1 MKRNRIARIW
11 ASAAILSV
19 VLVGTAACSVDGA
32 WQLPDRD
39 RIPTLTVPTLTLP
52 TGLPVPPTD
61 PGGNEPEPPAAE
73 PDEPPVAEPD
83 APPVAEPDVAP
94 DPETPVDAPVAEDR
108 RLPWWPVLIVLAVG
122 VIVVIIVRAR
132 GGASRAWEEQF
143 GAASAGVAWTES
155 SLVPQVLAATTATD
169 AAAIW
174 TAARPRVLELD
185 EQLHT
190 LATDAGGDLN
200 RGRATELRESFAAL
214 VAAIDAETTTTAK
227 TTADRLRALRIDV
240 DNARARVRAALLT
253 TSSSQ

>member
-11 ASAAILSV
+11 GSAAILSV

-52 TGLPVPPTD
+52 TGLPVPSPD
-61 PGGNEPEPPAAE
+61 EPGGDEAEPPAT
-73 PDEPPVAEPD
+73 EPPATEPE

-94 DPETPVDAPVAEDR
+94 DPEVPVDAPAAEDR

-122 VIVVIIVRAR
+122 VIVLIIVRAR
-132 GGASRAWEEQF
+132 GGASREWEERF
-143 GAASAGVAWTES
+143 GAASSGVAWTES

-174 TAARPRVLELD
+174 TAARPRVLEID

-214 VAAIDAETTTTAK
+214 VAAIDAETATNSK

-240 DNARARVRAALLT
+240 ENARARVRATLLT